1 MYRERIRDYYGHL
14 SRSYRR
20 VAEFVLSDYFEVSF
34 MTAAQLAKAV
44 DVDTTTVVRFSQRLG
59 YDGYPELLQ
68 DIREQVRSEVYGVYR
83 PASLPSDDPAAAFK
97 QSTLKEQHYLN
108 QMLVHNPPDHVRKAV
123 QMISDAS
130 EIVVIAE
137 GYADPVAELAAQQMR
152 RRGMSAQSVSGDAA
166 KLAATLAG
174 LGSNTLVMGI
184 SPTLRGEM
192 VGRALEYARSQG
204 HSTLGV
210 VGSLESPV
218 NRLSDVVV
226 YAPNDETEPLPS
238 LVSIAT
244 AMAGLID
251 AAGENSPAVLHRTR
265 STFDQAYH
273 FLTQTET
280 IEPDDESGLR
290 TR

>member
-1 MYRERIRDYYGHL
+1 
-14 SRSYRR
+14 
-20 VAEFVLSDYFEVSF
+20 
-34 MTAAQLAKAV
+34 
-44 DVDTTTVVRFSQRLG
+44 LG

-68 DIREQVRSEVYGVYR
+68 DIREQVRAEVYGVYR
-83 PASLPSDDPAAAFK
+83 PVSLPSDDAAEVYK

-108 QMLVHNPPDHVRKAV
+108 QMLVHNPPEHVRKAA
-123 QMISDAS
+123 QMIADAV

-152 RRGMSAQSVSGDAA
+152 RRGMTAHSVSGDAA
-166 KLAATLAG
+166 RLAGSLAA
-174 LGSNTLVMGI
+174 LGSDALVMGI
-184 SPTLRGEM
+184 SPTLRGDL
-192 VGRALEYARSQG
+192 VARALEYARARG

-226 YAPNDETEPLPS
+226 YAPSDETEPLPS
-238 LVSIAT
+238 LVTIAT

-251 AAGENSPAVLHRTR
+251 AASENS
-265 STFDQAYH
+265 QAALRRQGSAFEHAYQ

-280 IEPDDESGLR
+280 IAPDDESGQ
-290 TR
+290 TTV